1 MKKRPLSL
9 KWGLLMTIAICWFI
23 PISLIVTMAGVLL
36 GTNYEHYIDQE
47 LDSGIQNAMDQVQRN
62 LEDVFESSKS
72 VSYDGIIRSAY
83 RTYQDGSGNTSLY
96 RTITEYL
103 TQSFSRNDR
112 IEAVFITFEE
122 DSIESIPFINLQDTT
137 TYETL
142 RNYRNDAE
150 PQVLE
155 NMAGSS
161 TEIYFIQS
169 DATLYVA
176 RNLLDS
182 RFHAY
187 AAVVIQCN
195 PELILQPFSTLT
207 QLTNVQIQLDQCI
220 MQLDKDGSLE
230 IVDPDQAEKQ
240 VSSLSYSLD
249 IQGHT
254 LTFTAQVFGLNLWTD
269 MPELRIALLLVSILV
284 LPLIAVVVSLF
295 YNHVT
300 KPMETLVEA
309 AGRVQNGER
318 GYVIEQMPDSAEF
331 RKLYGHFNAMSL
343 ELEHQFAQSYLEQQA
358 LQQAKIKALQSQI
371 NPHFLNNTL
380 EIINWEARI
389 AGNDQ
394 VSSMI
399 EALSTML
406 DAALDRDGRI
416 NIPLA
421 QELNYVDAYLHI
433 ITRRLG
439 DSLTIEKHIDDA
451 VLDQMVPRLVLQ
463 PIVENAIEHDITA
476 RRGGN
481 VCIRAYMAHGNM
493 VLEVEHDGFLTETDL
508 ANIRNL
514 LATPTSEVLQKGQVG
529 LRNVNQRLHLIYG
542 NAGTLTVEEISPGT
556 ILARVTFPASHTV

>member
-542 NAGTLTVEEISPGT
+542 NAGTLTVEEITPGT